1 MECGS
6 QDAFCQLTN
15 WFTQNDLLA
24 PWLVEVLGRFGVHAN
39 GIIGAV
45 AQVARDYGQ
54 AIVGLIGVSF
64 GIWRWWRYREH
75 ILHKRLAEYRK
86 ATLGDNWGRSTAVSQ
101 PTGRDAPALTQPRAT

>member
-6 QDAFCQLTN
+6 QDAFCQLAN

-64 GIWRWWRYREH
+64 GIWRWWRYREQ
-75 ILHKRLAEYRK
+75 ILHQAACRISAGKRRS
-86 ATLGDNWGRSTAVSQ
+86 ATTGDDRQQFPN
-101 PTGRDAPALTQPRAT
+101 PPAGTPPL